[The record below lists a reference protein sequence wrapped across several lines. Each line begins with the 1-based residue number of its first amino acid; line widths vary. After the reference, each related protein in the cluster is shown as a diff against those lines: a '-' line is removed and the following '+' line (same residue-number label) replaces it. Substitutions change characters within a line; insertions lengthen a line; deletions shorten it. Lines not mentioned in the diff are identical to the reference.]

1 MPLPAFFPL
10 FARFGVLSPLLTALV
25 PLFFMGCVP
34 LSDAPAPRES
44 AANATRPTQTHRLP
58 GFDAKDAV
66 DPVIDPGA
74 ATGLSGQACLH
85 AKDHPGKQLQ
95 ELQDILHQQIL
106 DQLLLQ
112 ALHDKY
118 LAKHLFT
125 KGWNLPDSLK
135 QAVLDCIRISDERFY
150 NGKDM
155 GELCVTVTGGL
166 VDTGCDDLRVWKA
179 RRVPCLSMPKSHQ
192 EALKARALRDSLAAM
207 LSRHEPSLK
216 DADAKTLMSLL
227 SDFSILKEAYDPSS
241 STYCASYKAEYTP
254 MALKV
259 FAGVRREQQ
268 AKPPPPPPPPTYRT
282 QRFGLGL
289 EHYPLGQAVPMFGDD
304 VAVVKGPP
312 DRLGRDT
319 RVLGLNGLVE
329 GHARIAAL
337 QPMTTPG
344 DKGNKKD
351 KETKLVSLDTLNVTD
366 FAVQLHIEHNPP
378 LPEKDQSVDFDLFSL
393 RFSDYIR
400 DPLRATLKLDQ
411 KGNLLIQ
418 YHYRLVSSDFYPLH
432 WPRRVQV
439 YRVERFGNTAK
450 LHVNGQL
457 VLTSPS
463 PGRWLQYVSVYLAY
477 PGRLQALD
485 IEARLPLDP
494 QVPKDTQQQP
504 DTAQGP
510 APVTEPD
517 ATASPPPV
525 TVPSTA
531 PDAAPDTTPVT
542 APPPAASPAPRAQNA
557 TAPPPSG
564 ARPQTGQGDSH
575 AQ

>member
-1 MPLPAFFPL
+1 MPVPAL
-10 FARFGVLSPLLTALV
+10 FCRFSRFGVLSPLLAALAA
-25 PLFFMGCVP
+25 LFIAGCAP
-34 LSDAPAPRES
+34 LSDAPAPQEQ
-44 AANATRPTQTHRLP
+44 AVNATLPTQTHRLP
-58 GFDAKDAV
+58 GFDAKDAL

-95 ELQDILHQQIL
+95 ELQDILHQQVM

-118 LAKHLFT
+118 LAKHLFS
-125 KGWNLPDSLK
+125 KGWNLPDSLR
-135 QAVLDCIRISDERFY
+135 QAVLECIRISDERFY

-155 GELCVTVTGGL
+155 GELCVSVTGGL
-166 VDTGCDDLRVWKA
+166 VETGCDDLRVWQA
-179 RRVPCLSMPKSHQ
+179 QRVPCLSMPKSHQ
-192 EALKARALRDSLAAM
+192 EALKARALRDSLVEM

-216 DADAKTLMSLL
+216 DADAKTLISLL
-227 SDFSILKEAYDPSS
+227 SDFTILKEAYDPSS
-241 STYCASYKAEYTP
+241 STYCARYKAEYTP

-282 QRFGLGL
+282 QRLGLGL
-289 EHYPLGQAVPMFGDD
+289 EHYPFGQAVLMFGDD

-329 GHARIAAL
+329 GYARIAAL
-337 QPMTTPG
+337 QPVATSADDTQKG
-344 DKGNKKD
+344 DKA
-351 KETKLVSLDTLNVTD
+351 TKLVSLDTLNVTD
-366 FAVQLHIEHNPP
+366 FTVQLHIEHNPP
-378 LPEKDQSVDFDLFSL
+378 LPEKNQSVDFELFSL

-400 DPLRATLKLDQ
+400 DSLRATLKLDL

-418 YHYRLVSSDFYPLH
+418 YHYRLASSDFYPLH
-432 WPRRVQV
+432 WPRRVQI
-439 YRVERFGNTAK
+439 YRVERLGNTAK

-463 PGRWLQYVSVYLAY
+463 PGHRLQYVRVYLAY
-477 PGRLQALD
+477 PARLQALD
-485 IEARLPLDP
+485 LEAHLPLDP
-494 QVPKDTQQQP
+494 KDPKDKHQQP
-504 DTAQGP
+504 DTAQSA

-517 ATASPPPV
+517 ATAG
-525 TVPSTA
+525 A
-531 PDAAPDTTPVT
+531 PQVI
-542 APPPAASPAPRAQNA
+542 APPPAASPTPQEQNA

-564 ARPQTGQGDSH
+564 EQPKTGQGDSH
-575 AQ
+575 AP